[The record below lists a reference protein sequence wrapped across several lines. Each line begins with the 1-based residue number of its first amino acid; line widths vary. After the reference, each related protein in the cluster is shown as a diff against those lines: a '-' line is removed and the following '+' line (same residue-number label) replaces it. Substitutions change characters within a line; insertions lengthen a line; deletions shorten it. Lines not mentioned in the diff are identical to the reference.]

1 MTKVLQVLHLKA
13 QRVQKDQPVQL
24 VLKVLLDQPALPAQR
39 VLKDQPALP
48 VQLELKDHKEIKDHK
63 VQRAPPALK
72 VQQVHKVTKD
82 R

>member
-13 QRVQKDQPVQL
+13 QRVQKDQLVQL
-24 VLKVLLDQPALPAQR
+24 ALKVLLDQQVLPAQLE
-39 VLKDQPALP
+39 LKDQPALP
-48 VQLELKDHKEIKDHK
+48 AQLELKDHKEIKDHK

-72 VQQVHKVTKD
+72 VEQVHKVTKD

>member
-1 MTKVLQVLHLKA
+1 MTKVLQEHHLKA
-13 QRVQKDQPVQL
+13 QRVQKDQLVQL
-24 VLKVLLDQPALPAQR
+24 ALKVLLDQQVLPVQR

-48 VQLELKDHKEIKDHK
+48 AQLELKDHKEIKDHK

>member
-1 MTKVLQVLHLKA
+1 MTKVLQEHHLKA
-13 QRVQKDQPVQL
+13 RRVQKDQLVQL
-24 VLKVLLDQPALPAQR
+24 ALKVLLDQQVLPVQR